1 MVVMAGDG
9 INDSIALG
17 KSNIAI
23 AMGNG
28 IDVAINISDII
39 ILDSSVNGI
48 LEAFKIG
55 RKTFKFIK
63 ENLLISLLYNVI
75 TIPLAMLGYVIP
87 LIAAIAMSLSSLIV
101 VGNSMRIK
109 SDS

>member
-1 MVVMAGDG
+1 MAGDG

-55 RKTFKFIK
+55 RKT
-63 ENLLISLLYNVI
+63 L
-75 TIPLAMLGYVIP
+75 
-87 LIAAIAMSLSSLIV
+87 SLSKKIF
-101 VGNSMRIK
+101 
-109 SDS
+109 